1 MIFDRAFWVIRM
13 FRLESQNWLTIM
25 IQFDYSIAWEVA
37 SETHC
42 AKYGVEIANQTF
54 IKRKLW
60 HLTKKTMFLW
70 QDGKNE
76 KASSVIKSILKLTRQ
91 PGGQSDI
98 KVDATVEP
106 RLSGFLDHPD
116 FFSNPIF
123 PEYLL
128 AMIEIRSH
136 IF

>member
-1 MIFDRAFWVIRM
+1 MIFDRAFWVIMM

-42 AKYGVEIANQTF
+42 TKYGVEIANQTF

-60 HLTKKTMFLW
+60 HLTKKNLVFVTKW
-70 QDGKNE
+70 KKWEGEQCYK
-76 KASSVIKSILKLTRQ
+76 VY
-91 PGGQSDI
+91 I
-98 KVDATVEP
+98 KVHKATRWTIRHGLMLP
-106 RLSGFLDHPD
+106 SNLDYPD
-116 FFSNPIF
+116 FSIIQTFSLIPFF